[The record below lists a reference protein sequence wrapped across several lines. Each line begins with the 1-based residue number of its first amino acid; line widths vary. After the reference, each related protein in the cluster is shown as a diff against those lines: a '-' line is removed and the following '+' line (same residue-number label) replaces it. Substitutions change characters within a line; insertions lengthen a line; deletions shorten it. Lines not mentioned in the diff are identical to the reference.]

1 MKKIIMFICVIATL
15 MFTNNAY
22 AADTVYSLNKY
33 NEEKFETIID
43 SYDKDMKQD
52 GFIAAGTILKETN
65 KIDEEEYD
73 DYQVILVKYDVT
85 GKVKWTFNYGK
96 TDVDQLDSLEYTYDQ
111 ENKINGYLIVMNKSN
126 DIEEEKSNTSVF
138 VKVDLNGKLVEEK
151 EILLEENSKINKI
164 IAVIDQDKNLNSYI
178 AIGKSDYPFIA
189 KYDAN
194 LNLVFAKKYT
204 LENTI
209 FNDISI
215 VRNQKTIDSYVISVT
230 ENNEKIINKV
240 IRYDLEGNEVS
251 TLTTNE
257 YTHAKIQFLQD
268 NNGILIYG
276 LTNQV
281 KLNDLDSPTY
291 YLIKYNVENNIEW
304 ETIGNIPISKNNEV
318 KLINNHNEYLI
329 MYTNENDKSNEI
341 VKIDFEGNIKN
352 KVKKIKNDYYNIT
365 NFNTYNNTIYFI
377 GQITCPE
384 DETCDYDSNS
394 LFIISDQDKVI
405 EVQQKEASS
414 ISLVTI
420 LSIVAIVLIILVRK
434 KTKEKKNKKLK
445 EKNKKKK
452 R

>member
-15 MFTNNAY
+15 LFTNNAY

-33 NEEKFETIID
+33 DEEKFETIID

-96 TDVDQLDSLEYTYDQ
+96 TDVDQLDCLEYTYDE

-126 DIEEEKSNTSVF
+126 NIEEEKSNTSVF

-194 LNLVFAKKYT
+194 LNLVFVKKYT

-420 LSIVAIVLIILVRK
+420 LSIVAIVLIIIVRK
-434 KTKEKKNKKLK
+434 KTKENKKLK

>member
-33 NEEKFETIID
+33 DEEKFETIID

-96 TDVDQLDSLEYTYDQ
+96 TDVDQLDSLEYTYDE

-126 DIEEEKSNTSVF
+126 NIEEEKSNTSVF

-178 AIGKSDYPFIA
+178 AIGNSDYPFIA
-189 KYDAN
+189 KYDSN
-194 LNLVFAKKYT
+194 LNLVFVKKYT

-281 KLNDLDSPTY
+281 KLDDLDSPTY

-304 ETIGNIPISKNNEV
+304 ETIGNIPISKINEV